1 MNFLHKILNLG
12 VIFFVKLHAIFQ
24 TVYGW
29 MCAAVLFFFNI
40 FEGYET
46 AITTV
51 VVCVALDTVW
61 GIAAQIKQ
69 GKFALSALGREGMIS
84 KWALYASVII
94 AFVHIERLTD
104 TQSHISVIIVCT
116 FIALVEV
123 WSMSGS
129 ALIINPRMPFLRLFR
144 HVLAGEIAHKMGIEE
159 QEVEKVLDMK
169 SKSQTEK

>member
-1 MNFLHKILNLG
+1 M
-12 VIFFVKLHAIFQ
+12 FFVKLHAIFQ

-40 FEGYET
+40 FEGYEV

-51 VVCVALDTVW
+51 VVCVALDTAW

-69 GKFALSALGREGMIS
+69 GRFALSAIGREGMIS
-84 KWALYASVII
+84 KWALYASVVI
-94 AFVHIERLTD
+94 AFIHIERLTD
-104 TQSHISVIIVCT
+104 TQSHISVIVVCS
-116 FIALVEV
+116 FISLVEV

-144 HVLAGEIAHKMGIEE
+144 RVLRGEIAHKMGIEE
-159 QEVEKVLDMK
+159 RDVEKVLDMK